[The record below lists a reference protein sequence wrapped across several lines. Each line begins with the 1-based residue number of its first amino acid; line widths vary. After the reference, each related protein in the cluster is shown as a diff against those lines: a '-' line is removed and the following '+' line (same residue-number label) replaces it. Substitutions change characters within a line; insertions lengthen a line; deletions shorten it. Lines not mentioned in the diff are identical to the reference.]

1 MDHCDLLGLSWMHS
15 DILNCIALNNPD
27 KALVI
32 QFWGPVCKQLSN
44 IKLGNRYQAN
54 TISNLDFIFITDL
67 RLHNNDK
74 RLS

>member
-1 MDHCDLLGLSWMHS
+1 MDHWDLLGLSWMHS
-15 DILNCIALNNPD
+15 DILSCIVLNNPD

-32 QFWGPVCKQLSN
+32 QFWDPVCKQFSN

>member
-1 MDHCDLLGLSWMHS
+1 MDHWDLLGLSWMHS
-15 DILNCIALNNPD
+15 DILSCIVLNNPD

-32 QFWGPVCKQLSN
+32 QFWDPVCKQLSN

-54 TISNLDFIFITDL
+54 TISNLDFIFVTDL

>member
-32 QFWGPVCKQLSN
+32 QFWDPVCKQLSN